1 VALDRQ
7 RIVTEAVA
15 LLDADGLDGV
25 TLRKLAQRLGVQ
37 APTLYW
43 HIPNKAALV
52 TAIAEE
58 ILAGEFP
65 GSGPLPPDPDQR
77 WQDWLTDLAQWLRRA
92 LLAHPDG
99 ARVVS
104 ASQLSLKM
112 AAISELAMS
121 TLVARG
127 LPLHQARLLVL
138 TVERFTIGHVLE
150 EQSSRP
156 GSDEMAGFDLAA
168 FNTRYPTVI
177 AGITEY
183 FQPGRTVDDLF
194 LDCLK
199 LIIDPLPREPKG
211 ASASGLTSEEPA
223 TSEEGRHRLRA
234 PGGER
239 D

>member
-1 VALDRQ
+1 VALDRR

-25 TLRKLAQRLGVQ
+25 TLRRLAERLGVR

-43 HIPNKAALV
+43 HIPSKAALV

-58 ILAGEFP
+58 ILEEQFGELAPAG
-65 GSGPLPPDPDQR
+65 PDEQ
-77 WQDWLTDLAQWLRRA
+77 WQGWLIGLAERLRRA
-92 LLAHPDG
+92 LLTHPDG

-127 LPLHQARLLVL
+127 MPLHRARLMVL
-138 TVERFTIGHVLE
+138 TVEHFTIGHVLA
-150 EQSSRP
+150 EQGARP
-156 GSDEMAGFDLAA
+156 EQDELAGFDLAA
-168 FNTRYPTVI
+168 FTERYPTVI

-183 FQPGRTVDDLF
+183 FQPGRTADDLF
-194 LDCLK
+194 RDCLQ
-199 LIIDPLPREPKG
+199 LIVGGKR
-211 ASASGLTSEEPA
+211 SGT
-223 TSEEGRHRLRA
+223 
-234 PGGER
+234 
-239 D
+239 